1 MKTLLALILVF
12 TTLNLHTQTADF
24 DKLVLE
30 TFPADGPAGSVRV
43 VKNGKTIYEKALGYA
58 DLENKVA
65 ARTDHVFRIGSI
77 TKQFTAVAILQL
89 AKDGK
94 LALTDEI
101 TKFLP
106 DYPTQGKK
114 ITVEQLLNHTSGIKS
129 YTSMEK
135 WTPEVHRKDFTPLEL
150 VDFFKNEPMDF
161 DPGTKYEYNNSAY
174 ILLGVIIEKVSGMT
188 YAEYVQ
194 KNLFDPAGMKASY
207 YDMAGPLI
215 PNRAHG
221 YSQKDG
227 GGGGYVNC
235 AYLSMT
241 QPYSAGSLASTTEDL
256 CKWTAALHSGKIL
269 DQTWLKKAFQTTIL
283 PDGTNTH
290 YGFGWQ
296 MANIQGSPTIEH
308 GGGIHGFL
316 SMMIYLP
323 NEDVCVAALSAND
336 NNPPEDLTA
345 KLAAITIGK
354 SYEAPAIQISEKEL
368 QAYTGVFENAK
379 GDLRVLTV
387 EKGRLQSRRING
399 GTFFLIPNGNDKF
412 VFEKSL
418 TAAHFK
424 KAKGV
429 VTEVI
434 IIDRTSGESVWKK
447 SDKPIPE
454 GPKEAKLTATQMDR
468 LLGNY
473 ELAPGFVLTFSR
485 KENQMFVQATGQ
497 PSFEIYPESETKFFM
512 KVVPA
517 SCEFVLDG
525 NGAAK
530 EVLWTQGGQTTP
542 AKKI

>member
-1 MKTLLALILVF
+1 MKALFALFLAFAPLTV
-12 TTLNLHTQTADF
+12 HAQTADF
-24 DKLVLE
+24 DKLVSE

-43 VKNGKTIYEKALGYA
+43 VKNGKTIFEKAVGYA
-58 DLENKVA
+58 DLENKVP
-65 ARTDHVFRIGSI
+65 ARTENVFRIGSV

-89 AKDGK
+89 AKAGK

-114 ITVEQLLNHTSGIKS
+114 ITVEHLLNHTSGIQS
-129 YTSMEK
+129 YTDMEK
-135 WTPEVHRKDFTPLEL
+135 WTPEVRRKDFTPLEL
-150 VDFFKNEPMDF
+150 VDFFKNEPMQF
-161 DPGTKYEYNNSAY
+161 DPGAKYRYNNSGY
-174 ILLGVIIEKVSGMT
+174 ILLGVIIEKASGMT

-207 YDMAGPLI
+207 YDMPEPII

-221 YSQKDG
+221 YSQNDKG
-227 GGGGYVNC
+227 TYLNC
-235 AYLSMT
+235 DYLSMT
-241 QPYSAGSLASTTEDL
+241 QPYSAGSLASTTGDL

-269 DQTWLKKAFQTTIL
+269 DKTWLNKAFQPTIL

-290 YGFGWQ
+290 YGYGWQ

-316 SMMIYLP
+316 SMLIYLP
-323 NEDVCVAALSAND
+323 NEDVCAVALSAND

-345 KLAAITIGK
+345 KLAATAIGK
-354 SYEAPAIQISEKEL
+354 TYEAPVVKVSEKVL
-368 QAYTGVFENAK
+368 QAYAGVYENAK
-379 GDLRVLTV
+379 GDLRAISV
-387 EKGRLQSRRING
+387 ENGRLQSRRIGG
-399 GTFFLIPNGNDKF
+399 GTFFLDPVGNDKF
-412 VFEKSL
+412 QFEKSL
-418 TAAHFK
+418 AAAEFK
-424 KAKGV
+424 REKDTPSEV
-429 VTEVI
+429 VIT
-434 IIDRTSGESVWKK
+434 DRRDGASVWKK
-447 SDKPIPE
+447 SDKPFPAE
-454 GPKEAKLTATQMDR
+454 PREAKLTAAQMDR

-497 PSFEIYPESETKFFM
+497 SAFEIYPVSETKFFM

-517 SCEFVLDG
+517 SCEFILGG

-542 AKKI
+542 GKKL